1 MPLRKTT
8 GTLYLFREGKK
19 ISLKPGE
26 LVDLTA
32 DELKQIKAI
41 NPDALEHPSEADIEL
56 HELRNASKA
65 AKASDEPSAP
75 AAKKPAS
82 GKKKPA
88 AGAAQA
94 PAADAETAA
103 TAAAAAA
110 AAAAAGTGTGD
121 ASDLD
126 EEDEDL

>member
-26 LVDLTA
+26 LVDLSS

-56 HELRNASKA
+56 HELRNASRSA
-65 AKASDEPSAP
+65 VVAKDADGP
-75 AAKKPAS
+75 ATPAKKPAAS
-82 GKKKPA
+82 KKKPA
-88 AGAAQA
+88 ATAG
-94 PAADAETAA
+94 AADAETAAAA

-110 AAAAAGTGTGD
+110 ATEGGDTNKAAED
-121 ASDLD
+121 D
-126 EEDEDL
+126 EDEDL

>member
-26 LVDLTA
+26 LVDLSS

-56 HELRNASKA
+56 HEFRNASRSA
-65 AKASDEPSAP
+65 VVAKDADGP
-75 AAKKPAS
+75 ATPAKKPAA
-82 GKKKPA
+82 KKKPA
-88 AGAAQA
+88 ATAG
-94 PAADAETAA
+94 AADAETAAAA

-110 AAAAAGTGTGD
+110 ATEGGDTNKAAED
-121 ASDLD
+121 D
-126 EEDEDL
+126 EDEDL

>member
-26 LVDLTA
+26 LVDLSS

-41 NPDALEHPSEADIEL
+41 NPDALELPSEADIEL
-56 HELRNASKA
+56 HELRNASRSA
-65 AKASDEPSAP
+65 VVAKDADGP
-75 AAKKPAS
+75 ATPAKKPTA
-82 GKKKPA
+82 KKKA
-88 AGAAQA
+88 AATAGA

-103 TAAAAAA
+103 AAAAAA
-110 AAAAAGTGTGD
+110 EGGD
-121 ASDLD
+121 TNKGAEDD
-126 EEDEDL
+126 EDEDL

>member
-26 LVDLTA
+26 LVDLSS

-56 HELRNASKA
+56 HELRTASRSA
-65 AKASDEPSAP
+65 VVAKDADGP
-75 AAKKPAS
+75 ATPAKKPAA
-82 GKKKPA
+82 KKKPA
-88 AGAAQA
+88 ATAG
-94 PAADAETAA
+94 AADAETAAAA

-110 AAAAAGTGTGD
+110 ATEGGDTNKAAED
-121 ASDLD
+121 D
-126 EEDEDL
+126 EDEDL

>member
-65 AKASDEPSAP
+65 TKASDEPLAP
-75 AAKKPAS
+75 VAKKPAS

-110 AAAAAGTGTGD
+110 AAGTGTGD